1 MKLKLKQEDAANMRI
16 TSNENHIGR
25 HRVRL
30 DWYAVPEL
38 ERKEYTQIRS
48 GSVLIGRP
56 LNHRWYSCDSFNL
69 VSRELESQFGHYSVE
84 FVGCPD

>member
-56 LNHRWYSCDSFNL
+56 
-69 VSRELESQFGHYSVE
+69 Q
-84 FVGCPD
+84 P